1 MIEKFFT
8 KPKMF
13 RKTFDNLYAEY
24 NQWGADNLERNWF
37 VRFLRYRFPN
47 NRTKINFFGPLGS
60 PFFICNKFE
69 GKKYFIRQKMW
80 SINLQN

>member
-8 KPKMF
+8 KPKTF

-24 NQWGADNLERNWF
+24 NQWGADNLEDNWF